1 MTIGSILGLIVF
13 VGMVIMALRHLHK
26 IKCPTLNEYVRKGSD
41 VPNRPLYESD
51 SKGSGE

>member
-1 MTIGSILGLIVF
+1 MTIGSILGLIVSG
-13 VGMVIMALRHLHK
+13 GMVVFALRHLYK
-26 IKCPTLNEYVRKGSD
+26 VKCPTLNEYVRKGPD